1 MSILLDLENVGMV
14 LSVTTDIRNKTKGD
28 TFIARIEQIFS
39 RSELKDHAKQ
49 QPELWKKREY

>member
-14 LSVTTDIRNKTKGD
+14 LSVTTDIRTKTKGD

-39 RSELKDHAKQ
+39 RSELKEDRGLIVRFVAINMQ
-49 QPELWKKREY
+49 